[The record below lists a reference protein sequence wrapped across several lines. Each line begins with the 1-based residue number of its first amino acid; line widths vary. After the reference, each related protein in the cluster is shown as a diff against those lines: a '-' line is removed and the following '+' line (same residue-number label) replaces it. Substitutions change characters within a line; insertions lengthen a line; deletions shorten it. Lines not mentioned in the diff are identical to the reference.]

1 MPTPISK
8 LRRHQ
13 RGTEK
18 LVGEHQ
24 SGNKGTLLGQ
34 LQQTSRANGMIA
46 IVLAATLFGAAG
58 AIARLLVG
66 ERLTA
71 GNIAGIAIII
81 AAVTIASFVEG
92 RGKTVAGEATKGR
105 SQ

>member
-1 MPTPISK
+1 M
-8 LRRHQ
+8 
-13 RGTEK
+13 
-18 LVGEHQ
+18 
-24 SGNKGTLLGQ
+24 GQ

-58 AIARLLVG
+58 AIAWLLIG

-71 GNIAGIAIII
+71 GNIAGFAIII

>member
-58 AIARLLVG
+58 AIAWLLVG

-81 AAVTIASFVEG
+81 AAVIMASFVEG
-92 RGKTVAGEATKGR
+92 GGKTVAGESNKGR
-105 SQ
+105 S